1 MQYSE
6 ALFRYTFAED
16 WQQAL
21 FEQHLADLGF
31 EAFTPAENED
41 VVRGYIQTSLLDEA
55 SLRQDVA
62 ATEGVTLLA
71 LRHCPDQNWNATWEE
86 EHPEFTL
93 QVAGEDLTIVPH
105 CAFGAGYHETTSMM
119 LDALAAGR
127 LWLHGKRV
135 LDNGCGTGVL
145 GIAAARLG
153 AKCVSAV
160 DVDEHSVVSTR
171 DNALRNG
178 VSVDVRLGDTPPQGT
193 YDLILSNIHRNVLL
207 RQMPLYARYLA
218 PQGELWLSGFLEDD
232 CPALIQAAEAA
243 GLRFVQSL
251 SRHEWRLLRFQS

>member
-1 MQYSE
+1 MRYTE
-6 ALFRYTFAED
+6 AHFRYTFAED

-31 EAFTPAENED
+31 EAFTPAEDEKE
-41 VVRGYIQTSLLDEA
+41 VVGYIQTSLLDEA

-62 ATEGVTLLA
+62 ATDGVTLLA

-93 QVAGEDLTIVPH
+93 QVAGETLTIVPN
-105 CAFGAGYHETTSMM
+105 CAFGAGYHETTAMM
-119 LDALAAGR
+119 LDALSDRR
-127 LWLHGKRV
+127 LWLRGKQV

-153 AKCVSAV
+153 AESVVAV
-160 DVDEHSVVSTR
+160 DVDEHSVSSTR

-178 VSVDVRLGDTPPQGT
+178 VSVDVRWGDTPPQGV
-193 YDLILSNIHRNVLL
+193 YDLILSNIHRNILL
-207 RQMPLYARYLA
+207 QQMSLYARYLA

-232 CPALIQAAEAA
+232 CPALLQAAETV
-243 GLRFVQSL
+243 GLHLVQSV
-251 SRHEWRLLRFQS
+251 SRHEWRMLCFQS